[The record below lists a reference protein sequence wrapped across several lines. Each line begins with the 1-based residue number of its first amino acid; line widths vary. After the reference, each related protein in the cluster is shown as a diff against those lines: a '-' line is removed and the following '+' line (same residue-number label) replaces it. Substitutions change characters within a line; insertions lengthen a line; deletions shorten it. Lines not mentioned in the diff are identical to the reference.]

1 VELPKLSQFTR
12 VLATPEEYF
21 ENTVKSS
28 LNIEVPPGPMSVLF
42 KLQTAVESG
51 ELPQIERIIPLA
63 RVPRLQDI
71 LASIPKL
78 PPVPAGPKQ
87 RHHLKLKRRGQ
98 WYSRLGPG
106 PSSQE
111 QWFEGRGSLEYAR

>member
-1 VELPKLSQFTR
+1 MSVVELPKLSQFTR

-78 PPVPAGPKQ
+78 PPVPAEVAPKAEE
-87 RHHLKLKRRGQ
+87 RAKAEAPPKAEKKRTMV
-98 WYSRLGPG
+98 
-106 PSSQE
+106 
-111 QWFEGRGSLEYAR
+111 F